1 MMEYISNEPVIAG
14 IIVWVV
20 IYLVA
25 QIFSRK
31 TDCIVLWDKYDVF
44 FMIWLT
50 WGNIFIGI
58 FLTAINSSYSIP
70 RPIFLSI
77 FGIPAF
83 AMIITSIIANRGHGP
98 MSIIYIIVSVLAKMS
113 LVFVFIIVMVILN
126 QSSPDVKKD
135 GRFRDG
141 TRNNEWTRKSAWI
154 LPIVFAII
162 TPLFLDLVKD
172 RDGNVVGEDLSIK
185 ENLTQLFFTRKK

>member
-1 MMEYISNEPVIAG
+1 MMEFISNEPIIFG
-14 IIVWVV
+14 IIVLGV

-31 TDCIVLWDKYDVF
+31 TDCIIMWDKYDVF

-58 FLTAINSSYSIP
+58 FLAVINGSYSIP
-70 RPIFLSI
+70 RPVFLSI
-77 FGIPAF
+77 FGIPAL

-98 MSIIYIIVSVLAKMS
+98 ISIIYIIVSVLAKLS

-126 QSSPDVKKD
+126 QSSPTVKKD

-141 TRNNEWTRKSAWI
+141 TKNNEWTRKSAWI

-172 RDGNVVGEDLSIK
+172 RDGNVVGDELSIK
-185 ENLTQLFFTRKK
+185 ENLTQLFFARRK